1 MTHRMDCYNKVMCT
15 CREGDAG
22 EKKSWGIVIEQAL
35 SNASITDISAEALTV
50 RTLILD
56 KLRRKTCTWI
66 ERAKYYEKDAD
77 G

>member
-1 MTHRMDCYNKVMCT
+1 MACECCGACLHD
-15 CREGDAG
+15 DG
-22 EKKSWGIVIEQAL
+22 EKKSWDIVIEQAL
-35 SNASITDISAEALTV
+35 SNASITEISAEALTV